1 MTSSLENKI
10 KYLDEQYR
18 SGNALVSDAKFD
30 QLEANLQRIDPKA
43 DYFISKNIRK

>member
-18 SGNALVSDAKFD
+18 SGNTLVSDA
-30 QLEANLQRIDPKA
+30 QLAFQQIIKMIMR
-43 DYFISKNIRK
+43 